1 MGITVSTELIN
12 NQHAPNH
19 GRRSYHPRRSR
30 GDNSR
35 GNRGNNGGNKRRGQ
49 RIDFCI
55 LMRSTPTGQI
65 QNIMVFLSSL
75 QQKNIRISEDK
86 NRKSTNSFYPKKP
99 ITIDNLQKCADDNTT
114 MSFGSI
120 KN

>member
-1 MGITVSTELIN
+1 MGLQYQLNSSTINMPPITDDEVITQEEVEETT
-12 NQHAPNH
+12 PEE
-19 GRRSYHPRRSR
+19 
-30 GDNSR
+30 
-35 GNRGNNGGNKRRGQ
+35 NNGGNKRRGQ
-49 RIDFCI
+49 RINFAF

-99 ITIDNLQKCADDNTT
+99 ITINDLQKCADGNTT

>member
-1 MGITVSTELIN
+1 MGKLSPKKKSRK
-12 NQHAPNH
+12 QF
-19 GRRSYHPRRSR
+19 PRKPKKQRKKQKKR
-30 GDNSR
+30 PK
-35 GNRGNNGGNKRRGQ
+35 NK
-49 RIDFCI
+49 FCI
-55 LMRSTPTGQI
+55 LMRSTLTGQI
-65 QNIMVFLSSL
+65 QNIMAFLSSL

-99 ITIDNLQKCADDNTT
+99 ITINDLQKCADDNTT

>member
-1 MGITVSTELIN
+1 MGKKKS
-12 NQHAPNH
+12 
-19 GRRSYHPRRSR
+19 RRQLLKKPKKQRRKQKKR
-30 GDNSR
+30 PK
-35 GNRGNNGGNKRRGQ
+35 NK
-49 RIDFCI
+49 FCI
-55 LMRSTPTGQI
+55 FRRSTPTGQI

-99 ITIDNLQKCADDNTT
+99 NTINDLQKCADDNTT

>member
-1 MGITVSTELIN
+1 MGS
-12 NQHAPNH
+12 PKKKS
-19 GRRSYHPRRSR
+19 RRQLPRKPRKQR
-30 GDNSR
+30 R
-35 GNRGNNGGNKRRGQ
+35 KQKKRPKNK
-49 RIDFCI
+49 FCI

-65 QNIMVFLSSL
+65 QNIMVFYLL
-75 QQKNIRISEDK
+75 YNRKISEYLK
-86 NRKSTNSFYPKKP
+86 IKIEKAQIHSILKKP

>member
-1 MGITVSTELIN
+1 MGTESNELIH

-19 GRRSYHPRRSR
+19 WRRGYHPRRSR

-35 GNRGNNGGNKRRGQ
+35 GNRGNNGRNKRRGQ
-49 RIDFCI
+49 RINFAF

-65 QNIMVFLSSL
+65 QNIMAFLSSL

-114 MSFGSI
+114 MPFGSI